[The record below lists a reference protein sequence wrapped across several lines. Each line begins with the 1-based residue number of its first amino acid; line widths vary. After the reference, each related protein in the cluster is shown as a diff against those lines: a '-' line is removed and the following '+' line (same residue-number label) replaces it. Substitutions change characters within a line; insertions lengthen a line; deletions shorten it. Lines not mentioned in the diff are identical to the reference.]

1 MFYFRHLTKEQF
13 AELWAASREKFYRMA
28 FCYTK
33 NEQDALEIL
42 SEATYRGYCHLGQ
55 LQKAE
60 FFDTWMCRIIIHEA
74 CRFLKQKK
82 RWASYDGYEETADD
96 RAFQEAEEKIDVY
109 KCLDGLAVEEKT
121 LLVLR
126 YFEER
131 TFREIAGILSMPE
144 STVKTRTYQ
153 LLKRLRE
160 KEEIHGNG

>member
-13 AELWAASREKFYRMA
+13 AQQWAASKEKFYRLA
-28 FCYTK
+28 YCYTK

-42 SEATYRGYCHLGQ
+42 SEAVYKGYCHLHQ

-82 RWASYDGYEETADD
+82 RWVSLDEYEEPADD
-96 RAFQEAEEKIDVY
+96 RMFQEAEEKIDVY
-109 KCLDGLAVEEKT
+109 RCLDGLAVEEKT

-131 TFREIAGILSMPE
+131 TFREIAQILSMPE
-144 STVKTRTYQ
+144 STVKTKTYQ

-160 KEEIHGNG
+160 KEEAYER